1 MFKKVTYINLE
12 IPMNK
17 DTLKGQWQQL
27 KGKVKQKWGELTDDD
42 FSKLDGSHDELLGKI
57 RERYGYDKERAEK
70 ELKSFYKENDLE

>member
-1 MFKKVTYINLE
+1 
-12 IPMNK
+12 MNK